1 MDSANFQT
9 FGKSAAIT
17 TLAVTKPAG
26 QNDNQATSLVSFGK
40 DPLAATEV
48 TRGVGI
54 YSSPYCMVAASSGSP
69 TYNENFVSNCG
80 LQPSTSGT
88 PNTAVYTEKLSADE
102 DGVRSALNPATLGNN
117 LELVNAIEINW
128 ALPYGIPNDR
138 T

>member
-40 DPLAATEV
+40 DPLATTEV
-48 TRGVGI
+48 TNGVGI
-54 YSSPYCMVAASSGSP
+54 YSSPFCMTASGTDNYAA
-69 TYNENFVSNCG
+69 TFVSNCG
-80 LQPSTSGT
+80 LPPTSAGT
-88 PNTAVYTEKLSADE
+88 ALSADTT
-102 DGVRSALNPATLGNN
+102 GVVGILDPTTAGNN

>member
-54 YSSPYCMVAASSGSP
+54 YSSPFCMTATGTTNYADH
-69 TYNENFVSNCG
+69 FVSNCG
-80 LQPSTSGT
+80 LPATSVGT
-88 PNTAVYTEKLSADE
+88 PLSANT
-102 DGVRSALNPATLGNN
+102 DGVVGIDNPTTNGNN
-117 LELVNAIEINW
+117 IELVNALEINW
-128 ALPYGIPNDR
+128 ALPYEIPNDR

>member
-26 QNDNQATSLVSFGK
+26 QDDKQVTSLVSFGK
-40 DPLAATEV
+40 DPKADTEV

-54 YSSPYCMVAASSGSP
+54 YSSPYCMLAASSTGA
-69 TYNENFVSNCG
+69 TYNEHFVSNCG
-80 LQPSTSGT
+80 LQPTASADR
-88 PNTAVYTEKLSADE
+88 NTAVYTEKLSADE

>member
-54 YSSPYCMVAASSGSP
+54 YSSPFCMKGASGVP
-69 TYNENFVSNCG
+69 YNDNFVSNCG
-80 LQPSTSGT
+80 LQPTASADR
-88 PNTAVYTEKLSADE
+88 NTAVYTEKLSADE